1 VTTLRVS
8 NTQKQT
14 FRHTRCRD
22 EHLCGERIRE
32 NPGVAFHQHGTRQE
46 PCGARQMVGS
56 HDEAI
61 KAIIQTKRGLMGD
74 KEKFKPRIIGF

>member
-1 VTTLRVS
+1 
-8 NTQKQT
+8 
-14 FRHTRCRD
+14 
-22 EHLCGERIRE
+22 
-32 NPGVAFHQHGTRQE
+32 
-46 PCGARQMVGS
+46 MVGS